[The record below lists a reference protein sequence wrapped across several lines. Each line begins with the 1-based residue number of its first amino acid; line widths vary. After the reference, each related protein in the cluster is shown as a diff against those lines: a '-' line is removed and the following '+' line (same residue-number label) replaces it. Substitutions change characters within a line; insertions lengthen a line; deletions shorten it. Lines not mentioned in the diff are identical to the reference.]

1 MTLGVAEFPAAAAW
15 PESADLPILFLLDA
29 SSGLERRMLVE
40 WIARTAPP
48 GAEYRIVEM
57 PPSRRRRFGRQRV
70 AVSVRH
76 ALDVPGDH
84 LLTPLRVVWMADP
97 KRRAPR
103 LIDLLTFGDPRDPNR
118 LLQEWIAR
126 FHPERVR
133 VVVGDPAPGAELRR
147 RWSEVRARGSQ
158 DPFGFAEYVVLQ
170 AGIALERA
178 ERRLRGNRYKI
189 PRFLDAE
196 LLTRGTFRVGLISL
210 AERTG
215 EGLDE
220 LYRRSGRYLK
230 EIAATHSP
238 YVIDLIAAL
247 ILVLYTQGYHRR
259 IRYDRGQL
267 EYLAEL
273 GQQHPVVFLP
283 SHKSNLDHLVLMYVL
298 YENGLPPNHTAG
310 GDNMNFFPVGPLIR
324 RAGVFFIRRSF
335 KDNEPY
341 KFVLKQYLDFLLS
354 KRFPLEW
361 FIEGGRSR
369 SGKLRPP
376 RFGMLAYVADSFRRG
391 SCDDVV
397 LIPTAIAYDQIQ
409 DIGAY
414 AAEQR
419 GGAKERET
427 FTWMVRAIRTLRR
440 RYGSIWLRLGE
451 PIALSEVLTRYG
463 EGETGDPD
471 SDAMEIRK
479 LAFEVANRI
488 NEATPITPIS
498 LVTLALLGARDRALT
513 ATETL
518 KALAPYVDLVED
530 RGLPVTDPLTLDTPE
545 LVTAALDL
553 LQEHGV
559 VSRFVGGTETVY
571 SIEPDQHL
579 AAAYYRNTIIHFFTS
594 GAIAELA
601 LVAASE
607 ATDDRLGVFWAE
619 VAALRD
625 LLKFEFFFPERDEFT
640 AEIAAEVSRHRPD
653 WHEAVAAGDCL
664 DVLRSFRPFT
674 AHWVLRPFMEAYR
687 VVADALEARDYRKAV
702 DEKEFAGE
710 CLALG
715 RQYLLQRRIQSPES
729 LSTVLFE
736 SALRL
741 AGNYGLVEGEGPE
754 LLLRR
759 TEFAGAITDVV
770 RRIDVVEALVAA
782 REAGIR

>member
-1 MTLGVAEFPAAAAW
+1 MTLGVVEFPAAATW
-15 PESADLPILFLLDA
+15 PDAADRPILFLLDA

-48 GAEYRIVEM
+48 GADYRVVEM
-57 PPSRRRRFGRQRV
+57 PPSRRRRFGRSV

-84 LLTPLRVVWMADP
+84 FLTPLRVVWMADP
-97 KRRAPR
+97 KRREPR
-103 LIDLLTFGDPRDPNR
+103 LIDLVTFGDPRDPNR

-133 VVVGDPAPGAELRR
+133 VVSGEPAPGSQLRR
-147 RWSEVRARGSQ
+147 QWSEVRARSTQ

-170 AGIALERA
+170 ANIALERA
-178 ERRLRGNRYKI
+178 ERRLRGNRYKV
-189 PRFLDAE
+189 PRFLDAD
-196 LLTRGTFRVGLISL
+196 LLTRGSFRLGLIQL
-210 AERTG
+210 AEQTG
-215 EGLDE
+215 EGLDD

-247 ILVLYTQGYHRR
+247 IRVLYTQGYQRR
-259 IRYDRGQL
+259 IGYDRSQL
-267 EYLAEL
+267 EHLAEL
-273 GQQHPVVFLP
+273 GQQHPLVFLP

-298 YENGLPPNHTAG
+298 YQNGLPPNHTAG

-335 KDNEPY
+335 KDNQPY
-341 KFVLKQYLDFLLS
+341 KFVLKQYLDYLLS

-369 SGKLRPP
+369 SGKMRPP
-376 RFGMLAYVADSFRRG
+376 RFGMLAYVADSYRRG

-427 FTWMVRAIRTLRR
+427 FAWMVRAIRTLRR
-440 RYGSIWLRLGE
+440 RHGSISLRFGE
-451 PIALSEVLTRYG
+451 PIALSGVMARYR
-463 EGETGDPD
+463 EGEAGDPD
-471 SDAMEIRK
+471 TVAMGIRK

-513 ATETL
+513 ARETL
-518 KALAPYVDLVED
+518 EALAPYVERVER
-530 RGLPVTDPLTLDTPE
+530 RGLPVTDPLTLDTTE
-545 LVTAALDL
+545 LMTAALEL

-559 VSRFVGGTETVY
+559 VSRFAGGTETVY

-594 GAIAELA
+594 GAIAELG

-607 ATDDRLGVFWAE
+607 AEEDPLGEFWGE
-619 VAALRD
+619 VARLRD
-625 LLKFEFFFPERDEFT
+625 LLKFEFFFPEREEFRE
-640 AEIAAEVSRHRPD
+640 EIAVEVATHRSD
-653 WHEAVAAGDCL
+653 WESAVAAGGEEAL

-674 AHWVLRPFMEAYR
+674 AHWVLRPFLEAYR
-687 VVADALEARDYRKAV
+687 VVADALEARDYRKPV
-702 DEKEFAGE
+702 DDKFVAE
-710 CLALG
+710 CLTLG

-729 LSTVLFE
+729 VSTVLFE
-736 SALRL
+736 SALAL
-741 AGNYGLVEGEGPE
+741 AANYGLVEGEGPE
-754 LLLRR
+754 LLERR
-759 TEFAGAITDVV
+759 SEFATTIGDVV
-770 RRIDVVEALVAA
+770 GRIDVVEALVAA
-782 REAGIR
+782 REAGIG